1 MNTDKEIERL
11 RTVVVVRAA
20 HLEKEN
26 SQVVIAEGGF
36 DATSRRGAL
45 RLLRTAVSAEKHQKA
60 AA

>member
-11 RTVVVVRAA
+11 RTVVVVRAS
-20 HLEKEN
+20 HLEREIA
-26 SQVVIAEGGF
+26 QVGIAEGSF
-36 DATSRRGAL
+36 DATSKRGAL

>member
-11 RTVVVVRAA
+11 RTVVVVCAS
-20 HLEKEN
+20 HLEREIA
-26 SQVVIAEGGF
+26 QVGIAEGSF
-36 DATSRRGAL
+36 DATSKRGAL